1 MIETEFNGAT
11 ASGVHSVKIEI
22 WSDIACPWC
31 YVGKRRFESAL
42 ADFPH
47 AGDVEV
53 VWRSFE
59 LDSSAPQRQEG
70 RQAELLARKYGV
82 PLDRAEAMNANMTA
96 EAKKEGLDFHF
107 ERVQVGNTFDA
118 HRLIHFADAH
128 GKRGEM
134 VERLFRAYLTD
145 GEALGDRDVLVRLA
159 ADIGLDSDSVRSALM
174 GSAFVDAVR
183 ADQERARMFGISGV
197 PFFAIDEKYG
207 VSGAQP
213 SAALLEVLEQA
224 WNDAGVAEVAVSAP
238 ADGCDDGRC
247 AV

>member
-1 MIETEFNGAT
+1 M
-11 ASGVHSVKIEI
+11 KIEI

-31 YVGKRRFESAL
+31 YVGKRRFERAL
-42 ADFPH
+42 AEFPH
-47 AGDVEV
+47 RDGVEV

-59 LDSSAPQRQEG
+59 LDSSAPQRQDG

-82 PLDRAEAMNANMTA
+82 PLDRAQAMNANMTA
-96 EAKKEGLDFHF
+96 EAAKEGLDFHF

-118 HRLIHFADAH
+118 HRLIHFSGGH
-128 GKRGEM
+128 GKRAEM
-134 VERLFRAYLTD
+134 VERLFRAYLTE
-145 GEALGDRDVLVRLA
+145 GEAMGDRDTLMRLA
-159 ADIGLDSDSVRSALM
+159 TEVGLDAESTRFALM
-174 GSAFVDAVR
+174 SNAFAVAVR

-224 WNDAGVAEVAVSAP
+224 WNDTGVEAVTG
-238 ADGCDDGRC
+238 ADG
-247 AV
+247 

>member
-1 MIETEFNGAT
+1 M
-11 ASGVHSVKIEI
+11 KIEI

-31 YVGKRRFESAL
+31 YVGKRRFERAL

-47 AGDVEV
+47 AEDVEV

-59 LDSSAPQRQEG
+59 LDTSAPQRQEG

-82 PLDRAEAMNANMTA
+82 TLDRAEAMNANMTA
-96 EAKKEGLDFHF
+96 EAGKEGLDFHF

-118 HRLIHFADAH
+118 HRLIHFADAS

-159 ADIGLDSDSVRSALM
+159 ADIGLDGDSARSTLEGDAY
-174 GSAFVDAVR
+174 ADAVR
-183 ADQERARMFGISGV
+183 ADQERARMFGINGV

-207 VSGAQP
+207 ISGAQP
-213 SAALLEVLEQA
+213 PAALLEVFGQA
-224 WNDAGVAEVAVSAP
+224 WTDADVDMVARTTA
-238 ADGCDDGRC
+238 ADGCDDGSC

>member
-1 MIETEFNGAT
+1 M
-11 ASGVHSVKIEI
+11 KIEI

-31 YVGKRRFESAL
+31 YVGKRRFERAL

-47 AGDVEV
+47 AEDIEV

-159 ADIGLDSDSVRSALM
+159 ADIGLDSDSVRSALT
-174 GSAFVDAVR
+174 GNAFVDAVR

-213 SAALLEVLEQA
+213 PAALLEVLEQA

>member
-1 MIETEFNGAT
+1 M
-11 ASGVHSVKIEI
+11 KIEI

-31 YVGKRRFESAL
+31 YVGKRRFERAL

-47 AGDVEV
+47 GADVEV

-59 LDSSAPQRQEG
+59 LDSSAPQRQQG

-118 HRLIHFADAH
+118 HRLIHFADGH

-159 ADIGLDSDSVRSALM
+159 ADIGLDSNSVRSALM
-174 GSAFVDAVR
+174 GNAFADAVR
-183 ADQERARMFGISGV
+183 ADQERARMFGIRGV

-207 VSGAQP
+207 ISGAQP
-213 SAALLEVLEQA
+213 PAAVLEVLEQA
-224 WNDAGVAEVAVSAP
+224 WNDAGAEAVAGTAA
-238 ADGCDDGRC
+238 ADGCDDESC